1 MKVERNYV
9 SCVRITANSCSQK
22 EYKLVGLSCGS
33 RGQEDRFNKER
44 AAFLL
49 LLRVSF

>member
-9 SCVRITANSCSQK
+9 SCLRITANSSGQK
-22 EYKLVGLSCGS
+22 EYKLVDLSCGS

-49 LLRVSF
+49 LLGVFF